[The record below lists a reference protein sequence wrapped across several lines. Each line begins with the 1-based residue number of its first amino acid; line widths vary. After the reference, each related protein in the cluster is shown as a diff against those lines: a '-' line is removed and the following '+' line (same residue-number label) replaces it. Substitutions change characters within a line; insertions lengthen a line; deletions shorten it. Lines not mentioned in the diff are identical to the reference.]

1 MVGSSVM
8 QQYNNEV
15 NNFDG
20 CKILLGALDILLPL
34 TMLTYFRCGEH
45 FVLPVYI
52 FPGSYTGGNIC
63 NEQEICICMQSR
75 GDVSFTPKAK
85 SIWN

>member
-1 MVGSSVM
+1 M
-8 QQYNNEV
+8 EV

-63 NEQEICICMQSR
+63 SEQETCICMRAKVMHHLLHKPRAYGIDSVPAQSLP
-75 GDVSFTPKAK
+75 G
-85 SIWN
+85 